1 MWVVDLIFFT
11 ATSLLLLLVLWSSI
25 GEREKRAAILTAIGI
40 VVNSGLWLLFILGPE
55 NRLVEI
61 LNLLIVICLALFA
74 ALSLLRFF
82 PRRETRDM
90 GNGTPFDERDH
101 MFSRNNLQFYPH
113 LAADYYAR
121 YPEKRERDREIQNKP
136 ELGEPGSL
144 FFDPCYSG
152 AAEAAFSYLAR
163 TRTAACGT
171 PAAGKQKID
180 PVTLTGIVCRLGR
193 YYGAVDVGITA
204 LKPYHLYSHAGRRAE
219 NWGERIAN
227 THDYAVVL
235 VVAMD
240 IEMIRQAPSVA
251 VLVESSRQYVESAK
265 IAMITAE
272 YLRLLGFEARAHTDG
287 NYETLCVPLAVDAGL
302 GELGRMSLLMHRQYG
317 PCVRLS
323 VVTTDAPLVES
334 EKKKL
339 FIEEFCRIC
348 KKCADNCPSRA
359 ITAGEEPFSRGFRHW
374 STDQE
379 KCYGFWKR
387 VGTDCGVCIRACPY
401 TKPDTLFHRLVRFY
415 ISRNPLN
422 QRIALFF
429 DDLLYRRLV
438 RISTRNRRQIWNR
451 QVR

>member
-11 ATSLLLLLVLWSSI
+11 ATSLLLVLVLWSSI

-82 PRRETRDM
+82 PRREARDM
-90 GNGTPFDERDH
+90 GNSSQFDERNH
-101 MFSRNNLQFYPH
+101 MFSRNNLQFHPH
-113 LAADYYAR
+113 LASDYYAR
-121 YPEKRERDREIQNKP
+121 HPEKRETDREIQNKP

-144 FFDPCYSG
+144 FFDPWYSS
-152 AAEAAFSYLAR
+152 AAEAAFGYLAC

-171 PAAGKQKID
+171 AAVRKQKID
-180 PVTLTGIVCRLGR
+180 PVTLTDIVCQLGR
-193 YYGAVDVGITA
+193 YYGAVDVGVTR

-219 NWGERIAN
+219 NWGERIVNSHA
-227 THDYAVVL
+227 YAVVM
-235 VVAMD
+235 VVVMD
-240 IEMIRQAPSVA
+240 IGMIRQAPSVG
-251 VLVESSRQYVESAK
+251 VLLESSRQYVESAK
-265 IAMITAE
+265 IANITAE

-287 NYETLCVPLAVDAGL
+287 NYETMCVPLAVEAGL

-317 PCVRLS
+317 PCVRLA
-323 VVTTDAPLVES
+323 VVTTDAPLVPS

-339 FIEEFCRIC
+339 FIEEFCRLC
-348 KKCADNCPSRA
+348 QKCADNCPSRA
-359 ITAGEEPFSRGFRHW
+359 ITAGEEPVGRGFRHW

-379 KCYGFWKR
+379 KCYGFWKK

-401 TKPDTLFHRLVRFY
+401 TKPNTLFHRMVRFY

-422 QRIALFF
+422 QKIALFF

-451 QVR
+451 QSR